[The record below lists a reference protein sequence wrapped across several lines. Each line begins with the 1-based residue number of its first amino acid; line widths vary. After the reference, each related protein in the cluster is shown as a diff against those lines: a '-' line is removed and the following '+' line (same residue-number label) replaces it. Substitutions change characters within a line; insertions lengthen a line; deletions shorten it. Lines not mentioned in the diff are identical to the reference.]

1 MSVDLNFLYQEIDT
15 LRRELEAAKEY
26 GSDMA
31 NEVVSLKAQLEA
43 ARAEIERLLKESQ
56 DEMDFSFKILDS
68 CSNQRDALKTD
79 LAAAVDTIRRIATS
93 YDVDA
98 MAEARAFL
106 KRMEVMP

>member
-43 ARAEIERLLKESQ
+43 ARAEIERLNKVIAIITPEKEVAGVI
-56 DEMDFSFKILDS
+56 MNL
-68 CSNQRDALKTD
+68 RAD

-106 KRMEVMP
+106 KRMEVTP